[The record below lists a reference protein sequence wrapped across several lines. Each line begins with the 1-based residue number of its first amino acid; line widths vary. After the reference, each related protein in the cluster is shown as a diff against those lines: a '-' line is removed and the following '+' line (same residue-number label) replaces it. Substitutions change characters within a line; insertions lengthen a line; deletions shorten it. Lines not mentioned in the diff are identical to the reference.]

1 MRSCVAAFVA
11 ILLLDACARLPAA
24 GARVEPIMVARP
36 DGLTAVSAVGAR
48 SVKLLL
54 VRPPSIV
61 LLREVFVPEGE
72 TVVRVGW
79 SRTAAALI
87 VETDVARFA
96 LDPRTGRLA
105 QPGPFA
111 APVVASRGARTAR

>member
-1 MRSCVAAFVA
+1 
-11 ILLLDACARLPAA
+11 
-24 GARVEPIMVARP
+24 MVAQP

-72 TVVRVGW
+72 TVVGVRW
-79 SRTAAALI
+79 SRTGNALI

-96 LDPRTGRLA
+96 LDLRTGRLTQA
-105 QPGPFA
+105 GPFA
-111 APVVASRGARTAR
+111 APVVATRAARVAR